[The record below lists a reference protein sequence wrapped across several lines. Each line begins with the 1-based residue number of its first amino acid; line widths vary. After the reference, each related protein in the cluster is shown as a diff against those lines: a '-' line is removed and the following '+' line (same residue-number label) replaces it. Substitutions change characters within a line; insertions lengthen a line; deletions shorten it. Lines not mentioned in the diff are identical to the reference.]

1 VKNSGT
7 CVRSRTKS
15 VSLDLTINIGRYS
28 NMAFDNILTEACSE
42 VFSKGFDF
50 KESDRILRW
59 FIFTAMIVNQ
69 ALHFSEPGNGNV

>member
-1 VKNSGT
+1 
-7 CVRSRTKS
+7 
-15 VSLDLTINIGRYS
+15 
-28 NMAFDNILTEACSE
+28 MAFDNILTEACSE